1 MLLNANPLRA
11 LSLYPAAARLATN
24 RLPAERVITPAHNPN
39 HGG

>member
-11 LSLYPAAARLATN
+11 PSLRPAAARLATN
-24 RLPAERVITPAHNPN
+24 RMPAARIIAPAHNPS